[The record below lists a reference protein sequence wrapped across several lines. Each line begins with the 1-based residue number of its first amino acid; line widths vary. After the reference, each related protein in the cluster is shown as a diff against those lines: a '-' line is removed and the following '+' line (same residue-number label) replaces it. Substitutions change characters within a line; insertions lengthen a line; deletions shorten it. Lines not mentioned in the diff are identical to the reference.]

1 MSSLNKADNSKG
13 HYVLRVWGSWVL
25 SVRWKGTPDIF
36 STEHSGHLTTL
47 IMTLVF
53 RTCLLHGPGC
63 CGYTSDAHRTLC
75 LRYPRGSKEGGELW
89 GWSSS
94 SPISQR
100 LGSNH
105 IQNSDRMGKL
115 VVVGYFSYRNTI
127 SLLLSSTEY
136 LNAHFITSWPTLDT
150 IILHI
155 VSQFDIWTITNDF
168 CLFLVLRVTS
178 FSFLVYSSSRLFP
191 HYLKSILIIVIKVE
205 YFKQLP
211 FLLILLYTVDKHK
224 MLLTYQSTPLSYIIL
239 QTGTSWQEAAGGN
252 ASGYLP

>member
-53 RTCLLHGPGC
+53 RPCLLHGPGC
-63 CGYTSDAHRTLC
+63 CGYTSKAHSHRTLC
-75 LRYPRGSKEGGELW
+75 LRYQPGSKEGGELW

-168 CLFLVLRVTS
+168 CLFW
-178 FSFLVYSSSRLFP
+178 F
-191 HYLKSILIIVIKVE
+191 
-205 YFKQLP
+205 
-211 FLLILLYTVDKHK
+211 
-224 MLLTYQSTPLSYIIL
+224 
-239 QTGTSWQEAAGGN
+239 
-252 ASGYLP
+252 